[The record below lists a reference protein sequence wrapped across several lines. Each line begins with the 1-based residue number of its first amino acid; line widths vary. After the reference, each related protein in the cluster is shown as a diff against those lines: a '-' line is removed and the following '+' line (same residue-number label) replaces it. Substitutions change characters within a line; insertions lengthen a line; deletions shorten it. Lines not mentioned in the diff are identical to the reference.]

1 METVGLVIEL
11 VLYVFLILLLARF
24 AVDWIQMFAR
34 SWVPHGPLLVALEGV
49 YTVTDPPVKAIRRIL
64 PPLRF
69 GGMLIDLSFI
79 VVLLIVYLLRY
90 LNESLLLSGSV
101 GLL

>member
-1 METVGLVIEL
+1 
-11 VLYVFLILLLARF
+11 
-24 AVDWIQMFAR
+24 
-34 SWVPHGPLLVALEGV
+34 VALEGV

-64 PPLRF
+64 PPLRL

-90 LNESLLLSGSV
+90 VNESLLLSGSV